1 MEFIYK
7 INEEIEK
14 YKYKIVYGSGIAA
27 IELYMKSVE
36 QCGQINFYDEE
47 EFVIGKKILNKEIIT
62 LKKVAELG
70 DEACLIVCEEYM
82 PEITEKLKRLNIK
95 HVYVWFGGANKCI

>member
-14 YKYKIVYGSGIAA
+14 YKYKIIYGSGIAA
-27 IELYMKSVE
+27 IELYMKMVE
-36 QCGQINFYDEE
+36 QCSQINFFCDEE

-62 LKKVAELG
+62 LKKVTELG

-82 PEITEKLKRLNIK
+82 PEIMEKLKKLNIK
-95 HVYVWFGGANKCI
+95 HVYV